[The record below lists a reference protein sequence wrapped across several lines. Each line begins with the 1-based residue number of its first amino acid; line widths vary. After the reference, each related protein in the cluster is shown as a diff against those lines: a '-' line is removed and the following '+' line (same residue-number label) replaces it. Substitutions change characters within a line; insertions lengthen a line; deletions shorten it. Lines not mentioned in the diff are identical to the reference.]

1 MGEVER
7 MEKMKSVTFIKVNN
21 GNVCFEQGNVIRIHY
36 VKDSDIMTVNGVV
49 IDVFDNFVTVLYLT
63 PDIKHSDKKLPV
75 VKVENNMYRVTPLLF
90 YVFKNFY
97 RYIDVVTTLDKDMF
111 DLIKFTTI
119 EQPMDKLS
127 YRLKRFYRK
136 ETSKH
141 LILFYDIM
149 FNTVIKDDG

>member
-1 MGEVER
+1 MR
-7 MEKMKSVTFIKVNN
+7 KMKNVTFIKMNN
-21 GNVCFEQGNVIRIHY
+21 SNICFEKGNVIRIYY
-36 VKDSDIMTVNGVV
+36 VNDNHIMTVNGVV
-49 IDVFDNFVTVLYLT
+49 IDVLDSFVIVLYLT
-63 PDIKHSDKKLPV
+63 PDIKHSDRKLPV

-97 RYIDVVTTLDKDMF
+97 RYIDVVTTLDKDML

-136 ETSKH
+136 ETNKH

-149 FNTVIKDDG
+149 FNTVIKDDN